1 MSQPVRLAVILA
13 LVAFPLLEIG
23 LLIRAGQ
30 EIGFWR
36 LALIVVSTAVLG
48 TVIIRR
54 VGFSVFARIWAHVE
68 AGRGGL
74 EPVLDGFLL
83 FVAGMLLIFPGLI
96 SDGLGLILLIP
107 QVRQLVVHSGLPKL
121 FGIRT
126 YDRPRARARP
136 QPSPRPSG
144 FEPGFEP
151 GADPGADREP
161 PGTVTIEGEY
171 ERLSEKTVKPEGA
184 VRPRRASN

>member
-23 LLIRAGQ
+23 FLIRAGQ

-36 LALIVVSTAVLG
+36 LALIVVATAVLG

-96 SDGLGLILLIP
+96 SDSLGLILLIP

-126 YDRPRARARP
+126 YDRPRARP
-136 QPSPRPSG
+136 EPTPRSTG

-171 ERLSEKTVKPEGA
+171 ERLSEKTVKPAGA
-184 VRPRRASN
+184 VRPRRASH